1 MRNDSN
7 SIEELNLLCN
17 ESEKIYNEASKDFI
31 NIIGLFLCEKIVHI
45 H

>member
-17 ESEKIYNEASKDFI
+17 ESEKIYNEASKDCI
-31 NIIGLFLCEKIVHI
+31 NNIGVLFM
-45 H
+45 

>member
-1 MRNDSN
+1 MKNDCK

-31 NIIGLFLCEKIVHI
+31 NIIGLFLI
-45 H
+45 

>member
-31 NIIGLFLCEKIVHI
+31 NIIGLFFM
-45 H
+45 